1 MRGRSSLMAL
11 SFEIQIKILF
21 CQFFANY
28 QELESVPIEPFR
40 AGHRSRAGHPESG
53 FQMDRRWYLRLPR
66 PFPNNPYKFLT
77 FLINSGRLN
86 SPSHY

>member
-11 SFEIQIKILF
+11 SFEIQIKIIF

-40 AGHRSRAGHPESG
+40 AGHRSRAGHPDGS
-53 FQMDRRWYLRLPR
+53 QMVSAVAS
-66 PFPNNPYKFLT
+66 T
-77 FLINSGRLN
+77 IS
-86 SPSHY
+86 